1 MKNKRLW
8 LMVIAIAAV
17 ILAVGGWVYYLW
29 TTPARTVVDQT
40 CSGML
45 LFSEGREPVPCE
57 VRLTGNYFHYRLG
70 NEGDSF
76 DGGYDGGVIADG
88 VPLLD
93 YLYACFKTDY
103 AFINGQ
109 QQQDVAI
116 SKDLDLIA
124 AEVNYDTEQEMVV
137 PFGSGEDCLLVA
149 PASSREEAEALL
161 TRLRD
166 YCQSIDKEI
175 DWCDPY
181 LRIDGSPASGEQS
194 ADIDGAYYIEE
205 FFADGIAVR
214 AAESSQRQR
223 LYFREDFWEDGELF
237 LAAYGLEPLIDM
249 PVQCTYEEL
258 QEQWTSDQVY
268 HVFGPDGKVTMI
280 RQTGED
286 QSFSYLNDDELG
298 QAIYTAEETET
309 DGELL
314 VTPVRYIPQEEL
326 EEVSRM
332 ESRPI
337 EVSVEHGDG
346 LIFYPERQ
354 STVSMQE
361 DTRCYV
367 CTATEVYRA
376 DMEEVLE
383 RMNGTVVRLL
393 LEGDAVVCAVVYDIY

>member
-1 MKNKRLW
+1 MKNKRLR

-17 ILAVGGWVYYLW
+17 ILAVGGWVCYLW

-45 LFSEGREPVPCE
+45 LFADGREPVPCE

-93 YLYACFKTDY
+93 YLYAYFKTDY

-268 HVFGPDGKVTMI
+268 HVFGPDGVQADRGKRRARRWTHFLSGASVDCQHAGGYTLLCMHSHGGVPGGYGGGAGA
-280 RQTGED
+280 GEWNGCAP
-286 QSFSYLNDDELG
+286 FIG
-298 QAIYTAEETET
+298 
-309 DGELL
+309 GRCGC
-314 VTPVRYIPQEEL
+314 VRG
-326 EEVSRM
+326 
-332 ESRPI
+332 
-337 EVSVEHGDG
+337 SV
-346 LIFYPERQ
+346 
-354 STVSMQE
+354 
-361 DTRCYV
+361 
-367 CTATEVYRA
+367 
-376 DMEEVLE
+376 
-383 RMNGTVVRLL
+383 
-393 LEGDAVVCAVVYDIY
+393 